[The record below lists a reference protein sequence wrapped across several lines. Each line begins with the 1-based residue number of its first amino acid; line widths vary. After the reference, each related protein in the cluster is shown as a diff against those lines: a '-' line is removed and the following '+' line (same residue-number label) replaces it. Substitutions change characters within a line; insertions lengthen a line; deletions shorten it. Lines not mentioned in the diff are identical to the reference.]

1 MNASIRSVTTRSA
14 LAAAGLLT
22 ALALTACGSTYDGAS
37 QNTAATGKPAPA
49 TADVVPPA
57 DEVIPKTTE
66 SDDSESAAGGDAG
79 ASSADV
85 GKKPTTLKRTR
96 TKKMGDVVTDERGWI
111 LYRFDKDKPKPPEST
126 CEDDCAKV
134 WPPVVAGDQKLV
146 GLDAAKVGEVTRKD
160 GTKQVTLGGWPL
172 YYYLGDKK
180 PGDWT
185 GQNVGKVWFAVSP
198 DGTKNVT
205 CLPENPP
212 KPPTPPKDTAAQS
225 DDADA
230 GDSGYTY

>member
-1 MNASIRSVTTRSA
+1 MNSSIRSVTTRSA

-22 ALALTACGSTYDGAS
+22 ALALTACGSTYSGAP
-37 QNTAATGKPAPA
+37 QNAAATGAPK
-49 TADVVPPA
+49 TAQAVPPA
-57 DEVIPKTTE
+57 ADVAPETAEPEASSTE
-66 SDDSESAAGGDAG
+66 GAGDAG
-79 ASSADV
+79 AAQDV

-96 TKKMGDVVTDERGWI
+96 TKKMGDVVTDEKGWI
-111 LYRFDKDKPKPPEST
+111 LYRFDNDKAKPPKSN
-126 CEDDCAKV
+126 CDGDCAKV
-134 WPPVVAGDQKLV
+134 WPPVTAGDQELE
-146 GLDAAKVGEVTRKD
+146 GLDAEKIGTVTRSD

-212 KPPTPPKDTAAQS
+212 APPKPPA
-225 DDADA
+225 DDAADASPAA
-230 GDSGYTY
+230 GDGGYTY